1 MQFVILLL
9 MACSMSMGKA
19 NTKKYYVLAFI
30 YVQGDRKI
38 ESIFVEE
45 HWVNLYVSVATVCI
59 ERVLE
64 GLLSNLKAIS

>member
-1 MQFVILLL
+1 